1 MNFFNRFF
9 GHKGNSSSVAKN
21 RLQLVLV
28 HDRVNLSPGKMDEL
42 KDELIQVISR
52 YVDIDQNGIDIALT
66 QDHDQSRLTAH
77 IPLLNGSPRQKSS
90 SI

>member
-1 MNFFNRFF
+1 MSFFNRLF
-9 GHKGNSSSVAKN
+9 GQKGNSGSVAKN

-52 YVDIDQNGIDIALT
+52 YVEIDRDGIDITLT
-66 QDHDQSRLTAH
+66 ENNNQSRLTAH
-77 IPLLNGSPRQKSS
+77 IPLLSSPRHRNS